1 MNVTG
6 DLLFTPGFFNNKKW
20 ITFSNNTEGRIYGY
34 DESTSNR
41 ALYAGQVNV
50 SQNLIFRKVIRAGIR
65 QNQAYSRTIELA
77 NQQLIHDIDK
87 TVLDQY
93 IAVFQTEQQMHY
105 LKGIIDKIHER
116 VNVVEQ
122 LVKKGLMA
130 ESDYLMLNMSLTD
143 EENNYQQLHI
153 QLLNN
158 ISQLNLTC
166 NLQDTT
172 LYTFEKTDLVLSTPL
187 QTYQYQ
193 QRFVSDSAY
202 IAAQR

>member
-1 MNVTG
+1 M
-6 DLLFTPGFFNNKKW
+6 
-20 ITFSNNTEGRIYGY
+20 TEAYRVLY